1 MGVQDLTVQMVVI
14 VVIGVFFASFMDAI
28 AGGGGIISVPTYLLA
43 GLPMHFALGTNKF
56 SSSIGTAFS
65 TGRYIKNGYVDW
77 KLGIPSIVLALIGSF
92 FGTKLQLMISEVYLQ
107 YLLLIVLPVVA
118 FVVLRQRQLPEE
130 RGDIEPK
137 KQMAI
142 VYLAALVV
150 GAYDGFYGPGT
161 GTFLLLIFC
170 NLGKLDVRT
179 AGGNVKLVNLSSN
192 IASLLTSL
200 LSGKV
205 FLVLGLITL
214 ILAVLC
220 AVIVR
225 NHPSDRGLPSIE
237 DVELSER
244 GIQAVE
250 SSAARIPVLQGLRI
264 VFSGGRKFW
273 TCALA
278 YFLVYG
284 TIMTFQGTWAVTYFN
299 SVYGFVLSASWMVTA
314 LGIGKILSTLAIG
327 AMTTRGIIRS
337 KRKAMIYGTTVF
349 AALWVI
355 IFAFAGEIQSYWFW
369 FAVSFA
375 FGFFGGFMTLSFTQV
390 KEWYPIAVA
399 GTAVSGTNIFLF
411 LGASICTTISGA
423 IVGTAYT
430 LDNFTVLWGIMA
442 LFAIVAVVL
451 LVFSVE
457 KRPEDPPVGVELV
470 RAAEG
475 S

>member
-170 NLGKLDVRT
+170 NLGKLDVRR

-205 FLVLGLITL
+205 FLVLGLIGTVSSILGHFIGAGLAIKNGSKIVKPAIIIVL
-214 ILAVLC
+214 ILLA
-220 AVIVR
+220 AKVI
-225 NHPSDRGLPSIE
+225 
-237 DVELSER
+237 
-244 GIQAVE
+244 
-250 SSAARIPVLQGLRI
+250 QGLI
-264 VFSGGRKFW
+264 TG
-273 TCALA
+273 
-278 YFLVYG
+278 
-284 TIMTFQGTWAVTYFN
+284 
-299 SVYGFVLSASWMVTA
+299 
-314 LGIGKILSTLAIG
+314 
-327 AMTTRGIIRS
+327 
-337 KRKAMIYGTTVF
+337 
-349 AALWVI
+349 
-355 IFAFAGEIQSYWFW
+355 
-369 FAVSFA
+369 
-375 FGFFGGFMTLSFTQV
+375 
-390 KEWYPIAVA
+390 
-399 GTAVSGTNIFLF
+399 
-411 LGASICTTISGA
+411 
-423 IVGTAYT
+423 
-430 LDNFTVLWGIMA
+430 
-442 LFAIVAVVL
+442 
-451 LVFSVE
+451 
-457 KRPEDPPVGVELV
+457 
-470 RAAEG
+470 
-475 S
+475 